1 MNKITHL
8 KHSIIAL
15 LGIALLSISCSR
27 DGGLDVLENREVS
40 FSVNSEAISTKV
52 TPTTTS
58 TITASPFGVIAYT
71 HATGA
76 AASAWTLHANST
88 VTYTSGAWIP
98 SPRVYWPASG
108 SNKVSYFAYWP
119 KADGNGITVTPASNA
134 APTATVKIKGG
145 SGTELNNQVDFL
157 VAKATDLDD
166 NPAFNA
172 LNVNLSF
179 NHVLSGVRFKCED
192 GVTVES
198 VTISGV
204 YNSGTYDLTTN
215 SWSGQAV
222 SGSDNSYTL
231 TGITYDAAS
240 GGYKTFKS
248 EHTLFMLPQQI
259 PAGAKITVKLAGKP
273 DVMVAE
279 MVGHTWDA
287 GKLITYIIKDTLIG
301 ILLDVEITD
310 LNLYPETI
318 VFGDGDIEIKPINE
332 ENDDGG
338 PLY

>member
-27 DGGLDVLENREVS
+27 DGSLDVLENREVS

-71 HATGA
+71 HAAGA

-88 VTYTSGAWIP
+88 VTYTSGAWVP
-98 SPRVYWPASG
+98 SPRVYWPAK
-108 SNKVSYFAYWP
+108 NQKVSYFAYWP

-157 VAKATDLDD
+157 VAKATNLDD

-172 LNVNLSF
+172 LNVNLGF

-204 YNSGTYDLTTN
+204 YNSGTYNLTTN
-215 SWSGQAV
+215 AWSGQAV

-259 PAGAKITVKLAGKP
+259 PAGAKISVKVEG
-273 DVMVAE
+273 VAQPIE
-279 MVGHTWDA
+279 ADMVGHTWDA
-287 GKLITYIIKDTLIG
+287 GKLITYLIKETNVG
-301 ILLDVEITD
+301 ITIVMVEIED
-310 LNLYPETI
+310 LRPYPGSISIDESDFYI
-318 VFGDGDIEIKPINE
+318 IPVEDNI
-332 ENDDGG
+332 DDSRI
-338 PLY
+338 LR